1 MYVYAPH
8 DAVSEEVIKGTR
20 TLVTGVTE
28 GCEQSRGC
36 FATVASA
43 LNGCSISPGPR
54 L

>member
-8 DAVSEEVIKGTR
+8 DAVSEEVIRGKR
-20 TLVTGVTE
+20 TLGTGATE
-28 GCEQSRGC
+28 GCEQSHGC
-36 FATVASA
+36 FARVVSA